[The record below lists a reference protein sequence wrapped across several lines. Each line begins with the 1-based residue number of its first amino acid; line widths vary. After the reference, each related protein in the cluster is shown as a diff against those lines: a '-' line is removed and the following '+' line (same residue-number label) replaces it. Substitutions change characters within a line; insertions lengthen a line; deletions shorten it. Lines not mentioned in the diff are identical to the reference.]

1 MTAGT
6 HLTKRSRP
14 KKRSQTAKKR
24 GDPGTSGTRKE
35 RYFSFL
41 ARKTGPLT
49 VRGWVEVLAVVA
61 AGLVIYNIL
70 FVRRSLVE
78 YRPQHSFTVRAPE
91 FFSSAHASADPLPIT
106 GNKITILHNGVG
118 TFPVM
123 LQAIREAKKTV
134 NFEAFLFNSGEVA
147 NQFIQAFC
155 ERAQSGVQVRILL
168 DGIGS
173 GTALKNSDVQMLKD
187 AGCKF
192 AYYHPAR
199 ALRVDRI
206 NRRSH
211 RRILVVDGREAF
223 TGGIG
228 FADEWRGNA
237 EDKDHWR
244 DVHAKV
250 EGPVVAKFQSAF
262 QQHWLGETQE
272 ILSGNDH
279 FPVLAEAGTLRTQV
293 TTSNEFTVAAIPLIQ
308 AVAIAAA
315 ERTIYITNPYCT
327 LTADQVD
334 LLTAAVKRGVD
345 VRLLLPG
352 LHNDM
357 PMTKSAG
364 RGEYEKLLKGG
375 VKISEYT
382 PTMIHSKTM
391 VVDGMFS
398 IIGTSNLDARS
409 AQINDEID
417 LSVYDEGFGGKMDK
431 IFLGDLEHSR
441 PYTEAD
447 FKKRSLKERVGEWMA
462 RPFRSQL

>member
-1 MTAGT
+1 MSAGST
-6 HLTKRSRP
+6 PTKRPRP
-14 KKRSQTAKKR
+14 KKRTQPIGNGSHARKK
-24 GDPGTSGTRKE
+24 GTRKE
-35 RYFSFL
+35 RYFDL
-41 ARKTGPLT
+41 LGRKLGPLT
-49 VRGWVEVLAVVA
+49 LRGWLEVLAVVI
-61 AGLVIYNIL
+61 AGLVMYNIL
-70 FVRRSLVE
+70 FVRRLLVE
-78 YRPQHSFTVRAPE
+78 YKPHHSFTVRSPE
-91 FFSSAHASADPLPIT
+91 FFSSAHASADPLPIV
-106 GNKITILHNGVG
+106 GNKVTILHNGVG

-123 LQAIREAKKTV
+123 LQAIRQAQKTV

-147 NQFIQAFC
+147 DQFIQAFC
-155 ERAQSGVQVRILL
+155 ERALAGVQVRIIL

-173 GTALKNSDVQMLKD
+173 GTALKDSDVRRLED

-192 AYYHPAR
+192 AYYHPTR

-206 NRRSH
+206 NRRTH

-228 FADEWRGNA
+228 FSDEWQGNA
-237 EDKDHWR
+237 ANKDEWR
-244 DVHAKV
+244 DVHAKI

-262 QQHWLGETQE
+262 QQHWLGETEE
-272 ILSGNDH
+272 ILTGSDH

-293 TTSNEFTVAAIPLIQ
+293 TSSNEFTVAAIPLIQ

-327 LTADQVD
+327 LTDDQVE
-334 LLTAAVKRGVD
+334 LLRDAVKRGVD

-352 LHNDM
+352 LHNDQ
-357 PMTKSAG
+357 PLTKSAG
-364 RGEYEKLLKGG
+364 RGAYQKLLEGG
-375 VKISEYT
+375 VKIFEYT

-417 LSVYDEGFGGKMDK
+417 LSIYDESFGREMEK
-431 IFLGDLEHSR
+431 IFLGDLEHSK
-441 PYTEAD
+441 PYTEED
-447 FKKRSLKERVGEWMA
+447 LKRRSVKERIIEWIVE
-462 RPFRSQL
+462 PFRSQL

>member
-1 MTAGT
+1 M
-6 HLTKRSRP
+6 SR
-14 KKRSQTAKKR
+14 KV
-24 GDPGTSGTRKE
+24 
-35 RYFSFL
+35 
-41 ARKTGPLT
+41 GPLT
-49 VRGWVEVLAVVA
+49 VRGWAETLALVA

-70 FVRRSLVE
+70 FVRREVIE
-78 YRPQHSFTVRAPE
+78 YRPPHSFSVRSPE
-91 FFSSAHASADPLPIT
+91 FFGSAHASADPLPIV

-134 NFEAFLFNSGEVA
+134 NFEAFLFHSGEVA
-147 NQFIQAFC
+147 DGFINAFC
-155 ERAQSGVQVRILL
+155 ERAQSGVEVRVLL

-173 GTALKNSDVQMLKD
+173 GTALKNSDVKRLED

-192 AYYHPAR
+192 AYYHPTR

-206 NRRSH
+206 NRRTH

-244 DVHAKV
+244 DIHAKI

-272 ILSGNDH
+272 ILTGSAH
-279 FPVLAEAGTLRTQV
+279 FPVLADAGNLRTQV
-293 TTSNEFTVAAIPLIQ
+293 TTSDEFTVAAIPLIQ
-308 AVAIAAA
+308 AIAIAAA
-315 ERTIYITNPYCT
+315 EKTIYITNPYCT
-327 LTADQVD
+327 LTAGQVE
-334 LLTAAVKRGVD
+334 LLTDAVKRGVD
-345 VRLLLPG
+345 VQLLLPG
-352 LHNDM
+352 PHNDQ

-364 RGEYEKLLKGG
+364 RGEYEELLQGG
-375 VKISEYT
+375 VKISEYK

-398 IIGTSNLDARS
+398 ILGTSNLDARS

-417 LSVYDEGFGGKMDK
+417 LSIYDEGFGSEMDK
-431 IFLGDLEHSR
+431 IFLRDLEHAK

-447 FKKRSLKERVGEWMA
+447 FKKRPLKERVGEWMA